1 MLNVYDALDLIAETV
16 SPTAPQIVSLADAAG
31 SLLAVDIASPE
42 DSPPF
47 DKSMM
52 DGYAARLAD
61 MKSGEATFDVIGE
74 ITAGYQPE
82 DSVASGSAIRIMTGA
97 PIPVGA
103 DVVIPV
109 EQSEMIGDARVK
121 LSVDRKVGLG
131 WNIIGSGTNMRR
143 GENVLTAGTRIR
155 PQEIALLA
163 EMGQARVSVRK
174 SPRVA
179 ILATGDELVPVEET
193 PGPGQIRNSNA
204 RMLAAQVQAIGAE
217 PVVLGIARDVCLNLQ
232 AKIEEG
238 LQCDFL
244 CLSGGVSAGVLDLVP
259 SMLKKAGVEQVFH
272 KVAMKPGKPIW
283 FGSRESESSSACYVF
298 GLPGNP
304 VSSMVCFELFVAA
317 ALRRFAGKHSSAP
330 ELLDATLLV
339 NFKQRGNR
347 EVWFPSRVSIENG
360 VVVVEPT
367 GWKGSS
373 DLRSTVA
380 ANCSARFPAGEQHFQ
395 AGEIVKVLLWS
406 GSEITSKLWAD

>member
-1 MLNVYDALDLIAETV
+1 MLNVDDALNLIAKTV
-16 SPTAPQIVSLADAAG
+16 STASPEFVSLADAAG
-31 SLLAVDIASPE
+31 SLLAIDVASPE

-52 DGYAARLAD
+52 DGYAVQLAD
-61 MKSGEATFDVIGE
+61 LQSGEATLKVIGE
-74 ITAGYQPE
+74 VTAGHQPE
-82 DSVASGSAIRIMTGA
+82 DAVNPGSAMRIMTGA

-103 DVVIPV
+103 DVVVPV
-109 EQSEMIGDARVK
+109 EQSEIIGDASVK
-121 LSVDRKVGLG
+121 LNVDRKVCLG
-131 WNIIGSGTNMRR
+131 WNIITSGTNMRR
-143 GENVLTAGTRIR
+143 GEVVLTAGGRIR

-163 EMGQARVSVRK
+163 EMGLASVSVRK
-174 SPRVA
+174 PPRVA

-204 RMLAAQVQAIGAE
+204 KMLAAQVQASGAE
-217 PVVLGIARDVCLNLQ
+217 PVVLGIARDDLSDLQ
-232 AKIEEG
+232 TKIDEG

-259 SMLKKAGVEQVFH
+259 STLKAAGVEQVFH

-283 FGSRESESSSACYVF
+283 FGIREEKSSSACYVF

-317 ALRRFAGKHSSAP
+317 ALRQFVGKSPSFP
-330 ELLDATLLV
+330 ELVDATLV
-339 NFKQRGNR
+339 ADFHQRGNR
-347 EVWFPSRVSIENG
+347 DVWFPSRVSIENG

-373 DLRSTVA
+373 DLRSTVT
-380 ANCSARFPAGEQHFQ
+380 ANCSACFSAGERRYL
-395 AGEIVKVLLWS
+395 AGETVKVLLWS
-406 GSEITSKLWAD
+406 GSEITSKLRAD